1 MANIKDV
8 AKLAG
13 VSVSTVS
20 NIINDKTTVSGELY
34 QRVTKAMQELN
45 YHPNMLAMN
54 LKKSKVNF
62 IGIIINQ
69 LSGHYHQILE
79 GIYRELDKQK
89 SQPIVKIIGGSS
101 AEKGAIDSLLR
112 LGVTGIIV
120 ISSNLND
127 ELVKQY
133 KDTRVPIVFADL
145 YPAHSD
151 MNVVCFDNGRIVKE
165 LTKKLIEKSGDVA
178 LISGNSFL
186 GSENNCI
193 NGFLDAGGKREQLL
207 ETTLDKERSYSE
219 IMDFIEGKKTPPRYY
234 IVSNEYLGTNLN
246 DICKY
251 LNISDYRIFAL
262 AGDSWYTENEH
273 KLTYVARDAIT
284 CGTEAVK
291 LLMENIDESVTFD
304 TQKNTIGYFGDIS
317 NLVDNGKHFVMPKVE
332 SKSINLLMLESK
344 VSEAVKRLCKDFTVR
359 TGINVSIHTKTQQE
373 LKRIILENAGKKNR
387 EYDIIM
393 ADLQWSS
400 QLIKEKVFCKLN
412 DLMDLSEI
420 KSRYIHDFR
429 SFALESSEDV
439 FALPVL
445 VGSQLLVYKADIFDD
460 AYMKKKYYLQCGI
473 PLEPPQNWNEYNL
486 VAKFFTQEYNADSP
500 VKYGNCL
507 LGNNE
512 EGMMAEF
519 LPRFWSFGGKNGDDG
534 ILQIDSMAGIKT
546 VRNICEAYEYSYPE
560 CRYFLEDEQIAE
572 FLKGDIAMIS
582 TYNVHLPKE
591 LDYLDKRIGFSNL
604 PGKASVIGGW
614 FIGVSAY
621 SQKVEESIK
630 FLEWELSNRISI
642 RSSLFGQVSPFKKV
656 FYDSELLKLYPWM
669 DVVNMRKV
677 EPKKKELIIGKNIL
691 DKQPVGMN
699 KSIESIISE
708 LIWGAINGTISPEE
722 AVKYAQEQIMSV

>member
-89 SQPIVKIIGGSS
+89 SQPIVKIVGGSS
-101 AEKGAIDSLLR
+101 AEKTAIDSLLR

-120 ISSNLND
+120 VSSNLD
-127 ELVKQY
+127 KELVQQY

-151 MNVVCFDNGRIVKE
+151 MNVVCFDNKRIVRE
-165 LTKKLIEKSGDVA
+165 LTQKMKPESEDVV

-193 NGFLDAGGKREQLL
+193 NGFLDAGGRREFVL
-207 ETTLDKERSYSE
+207 EVTLDKERSYSE
-219 IMDFIEGKKTPPRYY
+219 IMDFVEGMQDPPKYY

-246 DICKY
+246 DICRY
-251 LNISDYRIFAL
+251 LNIEEYRIYAL
-262 AGDSWYTENEH
+262 AGDSWYTEREGN
-273 KLTYVARDAIT
+273 LTYVARDAIT

-291 LLMENIDESVTFD
+291 LLMANIDDPVTFD
-304 TQKNTIGYFGDIS
+304 TQKNTIGYFGDINNLTESANPAYTS
-317 NLVDNGKHFVMPKVE
+317 NTDD
-332 SKSINLLMLESK
+332 KSIKLLMLESK

-359 TGINVSIHTKTQQE
+359 TGISVKIHTKTQQE
-373 LKRIILENAGKKNR
+373 LKSIILENARRKNS

-400 QLIKEKVFCKLN
+400 QLNKENVFCKLN
-412 DLMDLSEI
+412 DLMDLTEI
-420 KSRYIHDFR
+420 NSRYLHDFR
-429 SFALESSEDV
+429 TFALESSEDV

-445 VGSQLLVYKADIFDD
+445 IGSQLLVYKADIFDD
-460 AYMKKKYYLQCGI
+460 AYMKKKFYLQCGI

-486 VAKFFTQEYNADSP
+486 VAKFFTQKHNADSP
-500 VKYGNCL
+500 VKYGTCL

-519 LPRFWSFGGKNGDDG
+519 LPRFWSFGGNNSEDG
-534 ILQIDSMAGIKT
+534 IMQIDSMAGIKA
-546 VRNICEAYEYSYPE
+546 VRNLCEAYGYSYPD
-560 CRYFLEDEQIAE
+560 CRNFLEDEQIEE
-572 FLKGDIAMIS
+572 FLKGEIAMIS
-582 TYNVHLPKE
+582 TYNVHLPKKV
-591 LDYLDKRIGFSNL
+591 DYFDERIGFSSL

-614 FIGVSAY
+614 FIGISAY
-621 SQKVEESIK
+621 STKVKESVR

-677 EPKKKELIIGKNIL
+677 QPRKKELIIGESIS
-691 DKQPVGMN
+691 DKQPEGMN
-699 KSIESIISE
+699 KGIEAIVSE
-708 LIWGAINGTISPEE
+708 LIWGAIKGTLTPEE
-722 AVKYAQEQIMSV
+722 AVKYAQEQIVKA